1 MPQEIHGFVLKYD
14 HDTYYCGMI
23 IIIQQSMDITWILL
37 WNYEIEV
44 GNLWD
49 SGFHD
54 ASGDLLMIDIFWENM
69 GDILRLSTSPPIS
82 VYPMGPWLR
91 HCLHGG
97 GGLVSS
103 HAGSSRWPH

>member
-1 MPQEIHGFVLKYD
+1 
-14 HDTYYCGMI
+14 
-23 IIIQQSMDITWILL
+23 MDITWILL

-69 GDILRLSTSPPIS
+69 GEYGRYTETLDLSQFLCI
-82 VYPMGPWLR
+82 PWG
-91 HCLHGG
+91 HG
-97 GGLVSS
+97 
-103 HAGSSRWPH
+103 

>member
-44 GNLWD
+44 E
-49 SGFHD
+49 F
-54 ASGDLLMIDIFWENM
+54 M
-69 GDILRLSTSPPIS
+69 G
-82 VYPMGPWLR
+82 
-91 HCLHGG
+91 
-97 GGLVSS
+97 
-103 HAGSSRWPH
+103 

>member
-1 MPQEIHGFVLKYD
+1 MPQEIHGFVLKDD

-69 GDILRLSTSPPIS
+69 GEYGRYTETLDLSPNFCVS
-82 VYPMGPWLR
+82 
-91 HCLHGG
+91 HGAMAEA
-97 GGLVSS
+97 LPSWWWW
-103 HAGSSRWPH
+103 SR